1 MIVGPS
7 SISFVMIKGAQFIGA
22 SSSLSF
28 IGSICTA
35 WFLGLCIVLLSPY
48 IIRKL
53 GRRGSLAMERVIGIL
68 LILISV
74 QMFIN
79 GIDEYG
85 RRNIEHQ
92 ETEKSLQTK

>member
-1 MIVGPS
+1 
-7 SISFVMIKGAQFIGA
+7 
-22 SSSLSF
+22 
-28 IGSICTA
+28 
-35 WFLGLCIVLLSPY
+35 
-48 IIRKL
+48 
-53 GRRGSLAMERVIGIL
+53 MERVIGIL

-85 RRNIEHQ
+85 RRNTEPQ